1 MEIWLWI
8 VSSWIV
14 TMLILRRKRI
24 GFEHYVWMLLPVD
37 MYGINIMGATL
48 KPYMIFCVVLFF
60 RRLLKR
66 KTTVYVGG
74 RLTKIGFALC
84 ILALLINFIN
94 GGNRAS
100 ITSCLMLIFVYFCGL
115 VYISESNQQ
124 FKEIGEVIKATAIGY
139 GIVFMTAFA
148 LIQNGIVVP
157 GAVAYDNQRMQPGIV
172 MGFGNMLNGTYLSVN
187 RLRGFMID
195 PNSLSGSFLP
205 AMAICAVS
213 LFSGT
218 KDLKDKVCLVI
229 STACI
234 MASNS
239 RTGIV
244 CGIIIIIFAFFLSL
258 SQQSASARP
267 KSVLKFISL
276 CIFGVVLLFFT
287 NLWSALTNKILGT
300 YDNRAGLTDE
310 YGRLT
315 VWKDA
320 FTILLNSSP
329 IIGIGSGMMQYRTAT
344 NLMCHNTWLEW
355 LCGCGFIVGGAIIF
369 YFVVNLKSMFSK
381 IKMLKFTRE
390 DSIIYIAIVLGL
402 LSITIELATVDN
414 LTFSYLWFL
423 LITGQY
429 MSRSNEGISM
439 RSYYARGYCHERI
452 E

>member
-8 VSSWIV
+8 VSSWIF
-14 TMLILRRKRI
+14 TILILRRKKI

-66 KTTVYVGG
+66 NTTVYIGD
-74 RLTKIGFALC
+74 RLTKIGFVLC
-84 ILALLINFIN
+84 VLALLVNFIN
-94 GGNRAS
+94 GGNQAS

-115 VYISESNQQ
+115 IYISESNQQ
-124 FKEIGEVIKATAIGY
+124 FTEVGEVIRATAIGY
-139 GIVFMTAFA
+139 GIVFMAAFILA
-148 LIQNGIVVP
+148 QNGIALP
-157 GAVAYDNQRMQPGIV
+157 GAVVYDNQRMQPGIV

-205 AMAICAVS
+205 AIAICTVS
-213 LFSGT
+213 LFSGK
-218 KDLKDKVCLVI
+218 KDWKDKICLAVSI
-229 STACI
+229 ACV

-239 RTGIV
+239 RTGLI
-244 CGIIIIIFAFFLSL
+244 CSIIILVLAFFLSL
-258 SQQSASARP
+258 SQQSASARS
-267 KSVLKFISL
+267 KSVLIFISL
-276 CIFGVVLLFFT
+276 CILAVTLLLFT
-287 NLWSALTNKILGT
+287 NLWNILTNEILGA

-315 VWKDA
+315 VWKNA

-355 LCGCGFIVGGAIIF
+355 LCGCGLIVGGATIV
-369 YFVVNLKSMFSK
+369 YFVAALKNMFSK
-381 IKMLKFTRE
+381 IKTAKFTGE
-390 DSIIYIAIVLGL
+390 NSIIYIAIMLGL
-402 LSITIELATVDN
+402 VSIVIELATVDN

-429 MSRSNEGISM
+429 MSQCNEGNTDKKLLY
-439 RSYYARGYCHERI
+439 RSALS
-452 E
+452 